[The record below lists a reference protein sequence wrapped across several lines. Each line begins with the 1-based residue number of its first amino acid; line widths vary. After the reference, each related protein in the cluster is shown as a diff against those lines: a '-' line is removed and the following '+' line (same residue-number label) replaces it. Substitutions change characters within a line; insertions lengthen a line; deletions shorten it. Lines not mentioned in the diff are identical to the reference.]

1 MGEAAAAAIIR
12 KERRIIGAFRD
23 EGATSPEAARSPG
36 ELGVNGSWVVD
47 RLIDRGVLRQAEPG
61 RYYLDEEAW
70 TAFCQARRR
79 RAIIVVGI
87 IVVGIVCAWLIQ
99 MARR

>member
-12 KERRIIGAFRD
+12 KERRIVDAFRN
-23 EGATSPEAARSPG
+23 EGATSPESARSPG
-36 ELGVNGSWVVD
+36 ELGVNGSWLVD
-47 RLIDRGVLRQAEPG
+47 RLIDRAVLRQAEPG

-70 TAFCQARRR
+70 KAFCQARRL
-79 RAIIVVGI
+79 RAIIVVSVI
-87 IVVGIVCAWLIQ
+87 LLCVVCAWLIQ